1 MLTLRQLRKRKVAQ
15 WVLGYTAVAWALLQ
29 AVGLLAGTY
38 GWSAVPMRVGVALAV
53 LGFFLT
59 LVIAWFQGE
68 RGQQKVTRLEVAL
81 IALVVLVGGAWLW
94 QTVRSTSDQATGVAT
109 AGADSGIPTIEKD
122 PSIAVL
128 PLENLSAD
136 KEQQYFSDGISEELL
151 NVLNKVPE
159 MRVIARTSSFAFKGQ
174 DLPVPEIARRLH
186 VASILQGSVR
196 KAGNRVRIAVQ
207 LVRATDGAQL
217 WAENY
222 DRTLDDIFQV
232 QDEIAAS
239 VVEQLKIKL
248 LKAPTVTP
256 VDPRVYA
263 LVLQAQA
270 LLDQQSKEGRAQALL
285 VFKQALAIA
294 PNEARA
300 WAGLG
305 RVYINQSIY
314 SELPQADAAKLA
326 REALDKALK
335 IDPRNVI
342 AITGLARLAAD
353 FDFDAQAAAD
363 YNKRA
368 LQIEPNNLVAINTLG
383 ILLSNV
389 GRFEDALPL
398 YDYRVAHD
406 PANPTAYNNRGIT
419 RYYARQW
426 DAAID
431 DFRTALRLSP
441 AFVGARN
448 GIAVSLLV
456 GKGDAAG
463 ALREIAGEPDEASRL
478 QVRALAFH
486 ALGRT
491 RESNA
496 ALQGL
501 IRTYG
506 DQQPTLVALAYSYRV
521 DRDAAFHWLDIAAQ
535 SRDPAATSVAFD
547 VLTDSLRDDP
557 RWLPFLRKI
566 GYAPEQLATIRID
579 VPRPGT

>member
-1 MLTLRQLRKRKVAQ
+1 MLTIRQLRKRKVAQ

-29 AVGLLAGTY
+29 GVGMLAGTY
-38 GWSAVPMRVGVALAV
+38 GWSAMPMRVGVALAV
-53 LGFFLT
+53 LGFFIT
-59 LVIAWFQGE
+59 LVVAWFQGE
-68 RGQQKVTRLEVAL
+68 RGQQKVTRLEVSL
-81 IALVVLVGGAWLW
+81 IAIVVIVGGAWLW
-94 QTVRSTSDQATGVAT
+94 QTVRTTSETTAATT
-109 AGADSGIPTIEKD
+109 ADNGIPTIEKD

-136 KEQQYFSDGISEELL
+136 KAQQYFSDGVSEELL

-159 MRVIARTSSFAFKGQ
+159 LRVIARTSSFAFKGQ
-174 DLPVPEIARRLH
+174 DLSVPDIARRLH

-196 KAGNRVRIAVQ
+196 KAGSRVRISVQ
-207 LVRATDGAQL
+207 LVRATDGTQL
-217 WAENY
+217 WSENY
-222 DRTLDDIFQV
+222 DRSLDDIFQV

-239 VVEQLKIKL
+239 VVDQLKIKL

-256 VDPRVYA
+256 VDPRVYP

-285 VFKQALAIA
+285 VFRQALSIA

-314 SELPQADAAKLA
+314 SEMPPAQAAKLA
-326 REALDKALK
+326 REALNKALR

-426 DAAID
+426 DSAID

-491 RESNA
+491 RESDA

-521 DRDAAFHWLDIAAQ
+521 DRDNAFHWLDEAA
-535 SRDPAATSVAFD
+535 RIHDPAATSVAFD

-557 RWLPFLRKI
+557 RWPPFLRKI
-566 GYAPEQLATIRID
+566 GYAPEQLSAIRIE
-579 VPRPGT
+579 VPKPGA